1 MTNAVFVHHLTNT
14 GVKNI
19 FVAVLWKDPTF
30 VLDLIITQMKMV
42 IWSEYAFLVMILEVL
57 YKLEIFISCHL
68 VVFVIFYKFVMNKL
82 FYS

>member
-1 MTNAVFVHHLTNT
+1 
-14 GVKNI
+14 
-19 FVAVLWKDPTF
+19 
-30 VLDLIITQMKMV
+30 MKMV